1 MHFSIATSR
10 PKLAPKNWLLQFLSS
25 SSNLGKKNLR
35 KNFKL
40 GKNNE
45 HRGKFALKIYEKNL
59 SFSVTWKQFW
69 ERVFHWFGL
78 SLNERTIRIKGFFL
92 SNVELVDI
100 CSFEKLTLMKNK
112 TSKNFFLTWINR
124 IEISSI
130 KANIDMIAF
139 I

>member
-1 MHFSIATSR
+1 MLFTWQSLFHAFLNRYIL
-10 PKLAPKNWLLQFLSS
+10 PKTCPKNWLLQFLSS
-25 SSNLGKKNLR
+25 SLNLGRKNHR

-45 HRGKFALKIYEKNL
+45 QRGKFALKIYEKNL

-69 ERVFHWFGL
+69 ERVFHCFVL

-100 CSFEKLTLMKNK
+100 CSFGKFTLMKNK
-112 TSKNFFLTWINR
+112 TSKKFFFDVN
-124 IEISSI
+124 
-130 KANIDMIAF
+130 K
-139 I
+139 